1 MRTFLAFLR
10 ANAPWLAAGFL
21 LTFASSFGQTF
32 FISVFAGEIRAEF
45 DLSHGAWGSI
55 YAIATTSSA
64 AVMIWAGS
72 LTDRFRV
79 RHIGIGALIGLALAA
94 ASMTWIAEVW
104 MLVAAIFLLRLLGQG
119 LMGHAAMVAMA
130 RWFVAT
136 RGRAVSVA
144 GLGVAAGE
152 ALLPVTF
159 VALLGVFDWRA
170 LWLLA
175 AAALIALAP
184 VLWSLLRQE
193 RTPQSFAQDKGSAG
207 MHGRMWTRSEALRHP
222 VFWLMLPAI
231 LGPAAW
237 NTAFFF
243 QQVHVAEAKGWA
255 HMTLVS
261 LFPLYTA
268 TSVVFM
274 LVAGG
279 LVDRL
284 GSPRLAAFYLLPMA
298 AGYLVFALAGS
309 VPVGIMGIVLIGAG
323 VGMHV
328 TMMATFWAE
337 AFGTRYLGSI
347 RAAMAAVM
355 VLGTALGPAMTGAM
369 IDFGYP
375 FPTQSFGIAAYF
387 LIAAAMA
394 AIAGG
399 VAAHGRIATEDAPQT
414 RADTD

>member
-1 MRTFLAFLR
+1 MQALLLFLR
-10 ANAPWLAAGFL
+10 GNAPWLAAGFL

-32 FISVFAGEIRAEF
+32 FISVFAGEIRTAF

-64 AVMIWAGS
+64 VVMIWAGS

-79 RHIGIGALIGLALAA
+79 RHIGLGVLIGLALAA
-94 ASMTWIAEVW
+94 ASMAWIAEAW
-104 MLVAAIFLLRLLGQG
+104 MLVAAIFLLRLFGQG

-136 RGRAVSVA
+136 RGRAVSIA
-144 GLGVAAGE
+144 GLGVATGE
-152 ALLPVTF
+152 ALLPVSF
-159 VALLGVFDWRA
+159 VALLGVLDWRA
-170 LWLLA
+170 LWLVA
-175 AAALIALAP
+175 AVALMALAP
-184 VLWSLLRQE
+184 VLWSLLRHE
-193 RTPQSFAQDKGSAG
+193 RTPMSFAQGQGSTG
-207 MHGRMWTRSEALRHP
+207 MQGLMWTRARALKHP
-222 VFWLMLPAI
+222 VFWMMLPAL

-268 TSVVFM
+268 TSVAFM
-274 LVAGG
+274 LIAGS

-284 GSPRLAAFYLLPMA
+284 GSTRLAALYLLPMA

-309 VPVGIMGIVLIGAG
+309 VAGTGFGIVLIGAG

-337 AFGTRYLGSI
+337 VFGTRHLGSI

-355 VLGTALGPAMTGAM
+355 VLGTALGPAITGAL
-369 IDFGYP
+369 IDLGLD
-375 FPTQSFGIAAYF
+375 FPAQSIGIGAYF
-387 LIAAAMA
+387 MLAALLA
-394 AIAGG
+394 ALAGKR
-399 VAAHGRIATEDAPQT
+399 AASALPPPEATGPDPSASP
-414 RADTD
+414 

>member
-1 MRTFLAFLR
+1 MRNLLAFLR
-10 ANAPWLAAGFL
+10 TNAPWLAAGFL
-21 LTFASSFGQTF
+21 LTFSSSFGQTF
-32 FISVFAGEIRAEF
+32 FISVFAGEIRSAF
-45 DLSHGAWGSI
+45 DLSHSAWGTI
-55 YAIATTSSA
+55 YAIATMSSA

-79 RHIGIGALIGLALAA
+79 RHIGIGVLIGLAMAA
-94 ASMTWIAEVW
+94 ASMAWIGEIW
-104 MLVAAIFLLRLLGQG
+104 MLLAAIFLLRLFGQG

-130 RWFVAT
+130 RWFLAT

-144 GLGVAAGE
+144 GLGVATGE

-159 VALLGVFDWRA
+159 VALLGVFDWRM
-170 LWLLA
+170 LWLIA
-175 AAALIALAP
+175 AAALVVLAP
-184 VLWSLLRQE
+184 VLWSLLRRE
-193 RTPQSFAQDKGSAG
+193 RTPQSFAEDRGSAG
-207 MHGRMWTRSEALRHP
+207 MESRMWTRAEALRHP
-222 VFWLMLPAI
+222 IFWLMLPAL

-274 LVAGG
+274 MVAGA

-284 GSPRLAAFYLLPMA
+284 GSPRLAAVYLLPMA
-298 AGYLVFALAGS
+298 VGYLVFALTES
-309 VPVGIMGIVLIGAG
+309 VPVGAFGIVLIGAG

-337 AFGTRYLGSI
+337 VFGTRFLGSI

-355 VLGTALGPAMTGAM
+355 VLGTALGPAITGAL
-369 IDFGYP
+369 IDIGYG
-375 FPTQSFGIAAYF
+375 FPTQSSGIAAYF
-387 LIAAAMA
+387 LIASSLA
-394 AIAGG
+394 AIAGRR
-399 VAAHGRIATEDAPQT
+399 AMHGLA
-414 RADTD
+414 